1 MDEWNMDLFDKL
13 EDQIL
18 NSDFVL
24 TNLNY
29 THYYFNEQD
38 NFVGS
43 IISTSIRIYQ
53 SNGVWTKRVVTKYND
68 SNLIEREISYER
80 DLDREVVSKIERN
93 TDLRSLS
100 NNYSNEKLLGNE
112 ERFELIY
119 NSIYKVIGTL
129 DKHIKDIDYIKNML
143 LVDDILEDEKKK
155 VSDLL

>member
-1 MDEWNMDLFDKL
+1 MQEWNEDLFDKL

-18 NSDFVL
+18 NNDFVF

-29 THYYFNEQD
+29 THYYFNDPD
-38 NFVGS
+38 NFIGG
-43 IISTSIRIYQ
+43 IIFTSIRVYEN
-53 SNGVWTKRVVTKYND
+53 NGVWTKRVVTHYRT
-68 SNLIEREISYER
+68 SNLVEKEISYER
-80 DLDREVVSKIERN
+80 DLDIDVVNKIEKNTNLRN
-93 TDLRSLS
+93 LA
-100 NNYSNEKLLGNE
+100 NNYTNDKLIGNG

-143 LVDDILEDEKKK
+143 LVEDILEDEKKK